1 MTGLPPLFAF
11 VVQLNDIEVVLWETI
26 ERPIGGEGTD
36 DAILLTLGDKILVP
50 TKLIAETLNQ

>member
-36 DAILLTLGDKILVP
+36 DAILLTLGDKTLVP